1 MSRINLDLEP
11 VPPYRLDLTVW
22 ALRRRP
28 HNIVDRWD
36 GDTYRRVLVSE
47 AGVPFEVEVRQTGE
61 PAAPHLLVSAQPPN
75 TDEPTKRL
83 IVSSLERLLGIKCDL
98 AGFYRLAEQDEN
110 LKPVMEKFY
119 GFKPSRLLS
128 NFEVLV
134 NAIACQQLTLTM
146 GIHLMNSLAETYGL
160 AQQTPEGLFHAFPR
174 PQELANANHDD
185 LRRMKFSYQKA
196 RYITEIAQAIVSG
209 DLDLEAVDSLDDQS
223 AVAYLCKLKGVG
235 RWTAEYFLLRALG
248 RTNIFPADD
257 VGARNHLQRW
267 LGLTDKLNFNT
278 VHQTIEPWRG
288 YGGLVYFHLL
298 LKGLAEKELLG

>member
-61 PAAPHLLVSAQPPN
+61 PAAPRLLVSAQPPN

-134 NAIACQQLTLTM
+134 NVIACQQLTLTM

-160 AQQTPEGLFHAFPR
+160 AQQMPEGLFHAFPR
-174 PQELANANHDD
+174 PE
-185 LRRMKFSYQKA
+185 S
-196 RYITEIAQAIVSG
+196 
-209 DLDLEAVDSLDDQS
+209 
-223 AVAYLCKLKGVG
+223 
-235 RWTAEYFLLRALG
+235 
-248 RTNIFPADD
+248 
-257 VGARNHLQRW
+257 
-267 LGLTDKLNFNT
+267 
-278 VHQTIEPWRG
+278 
-288 YGGLVYFHLL
+288 
-298 LKGLAEKELLG
+298 EKYR